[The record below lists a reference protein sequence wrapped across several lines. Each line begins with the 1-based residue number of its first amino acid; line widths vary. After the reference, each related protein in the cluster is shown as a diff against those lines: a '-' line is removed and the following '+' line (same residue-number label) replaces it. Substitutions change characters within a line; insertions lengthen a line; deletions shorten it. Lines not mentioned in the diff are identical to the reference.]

1 MFLILIFI
9 IILFYFSHW
18 PLSVYLVSLI
28 LSFCLF
34 PIPSSSPRFIFCQLL
49 IHRYI
54 QHSNTFILIIFSKQ
68 SHFSLFFI
76 WLVGSFYPWFFF
88 QLHFNRKE
96 KKREKKKFTKKN
108 KTKQTQ
114 KKKIEIKHTT
124 HLSLQSINTINHH
137 NYNTIIIIIINII
150 NKVYTSIVHI
160 RFLFFF

>member
-1 MFLILIFI
+1 MAIIRLSSFINSFVLFVPNTLLLPPFYILSITNSPLHSTFKY
-9 IILFYFSHW
+9 FYFNHIFKTKSF
-18 PLSVYLVSLI
+18 
-28 LSFCLF
+28 LSF
-34 PIPSSSPRFIFCQLL
+34 
-49 IHRYI
+49 
-54 QHSNTFILIIFSKQ
+54 
-68 SHFSLFFI
+68 FFI

-160 RFLFFF
+160 RFLFFFLTR